1 MSQKLSPRARALPL
15 NENSQTNCTCMTIES
30 ETEREQADSMQRSRE
45 AWCRLS
51 GLAGLDCEVANLGS
65 RGARDPGAV

>member
-1 MSQKLSPRARALPL
+1 
-15 NENSQTNCTCMTIES
+15 
-30 ETEREQADSMQRSRE
+30 MQRSRE
-45 AWCRLS
+45 RPGACRASIIS